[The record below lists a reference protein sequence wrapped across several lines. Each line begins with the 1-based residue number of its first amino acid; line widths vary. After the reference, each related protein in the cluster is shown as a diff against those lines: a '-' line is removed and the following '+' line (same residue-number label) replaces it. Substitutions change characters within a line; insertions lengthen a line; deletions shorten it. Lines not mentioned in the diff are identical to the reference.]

1 MFLLV
6 FSNDIVAGEVKETLE
21 VTISDDAVLYLF
33 KVPAYDDEIVI
44 LLLYIIMRLIISIY
58 VITSNLLH

>member
-33 KVPAYDDEIVI
+33 TVPAYDDEIVI